1 MVYTNEQLYNIALGL
16 RDNIL
21 FNKDIV
27 FPAKVS
33 FYLLKNNNILQPLI
47 EEIENIRMKVAQAYG
62 EFDSETGNYNVLP
75 EYMQQAETELR
86 DLFNATQEADFYTI
100 TFEDLKETQLT
111 VPQTQA
117 LMFMIEE

>member
-1 MVYTNEQLYNIALGL
+1 MIYTNEQLYNIALGL

-21 FNKDIV
+21 FNEDVV

-62 EFDSETGNYNVLP
+62 EFNAETGNYNVFP

-86 DLFNATQEADFYTI
+86 DLFTATQEADFYTI

>member
-21 FNKDIV
+21 FNKDIT

-47 EEIENIRMKVAQAYG
+47 EEIENIRMNVAQDYG
-62 EFDSETGNYNVLP
+62 EFDSETGNYNILP
-75 EYMQQAETELR
+75 EHMQQAEFELR

-100 TFEDLKETQLT
+100 TFEDLKETKLT